1 MITFTHTH
9 ENMHGEVVNEI
20 VYKVHE
26 EGNLHD
32 LMQDFRRFLLAV
44 SYQPGSI
51 DQYIEAE

>member
-1 MITFTHTH
+1 MITFTQSHVDLNGH
-9 ENMHGEVVNEI
+9 LVNEI
-20 VYKVHE
+20 VYTVHN
-26 EGNLHD
+26 EGNIHD